1 MEEKSSSTTAYV
13 SARNRDS
20 PLTEDIVSK
29 VEELN
34 LTKEEGSNQGYN
46 EEITSD
52 DYWSERSSE
61 NDITNTNVTDP
72 SHKLVIDTWNRVKSK
87 YKNYEMVAG
96 VLLFRNIFEA
106 APEAKELFD
115 FAKGKDDEEIFRSIK
130 FSLHSKKVIG
140 AIDKVVGML
149 SSRLEDLVIFLTD
162 LGQFHATYGILPAH
176 YSIVGEALI
185 NTLKS
190 ALSEEFTEKVKES
203 WIGAYELISSTM
215 IKGGEK
221 T

>member
-1 MEEKSSSTTAYV
+1 MEDKSSSTTASV
-13 SARNRDS
+13 SARNMDS
-20 PLTEDIVSK
+20 PLTKDIISK
-29 VEELN
+29 VKELN
-34 LTKEEGSNQGYN
+34 LSKEEGRNQGYDGN
-46 EEITSD
+46 KTSD
-52 DYWSERSSE
+52 DYWSERNSDNE
-61 NDITNTNVTDP
+61 VTNTKATDP
-72 SHKLVIDTWNRVKSK
+72 SHKLVIDTWDRVKSK

-115 FAKGKDDEEIFRSIK
+115 FAKGKDEEEIFRSVK

-162 LGQFHATYGILPAH
+162 LGQYHALYGILPAH

-185 NTLKS
+185 NTLKT
-190 ALSEEFTEKVKES
+190 ALSEEFTETVKES
-203 WIGAYELISSTM
+203 WLGAYELISSTM

-221 T
+221 I

>member
-1 MEEKSSSTTAYV
+1 MEEKSSSTRAHV
-13 SARNRDS
+13 SARNRAS

-34 LTKEEGSNQGYN
+34 LTKEEGNNQGYN
-46 EEITSD
+46 GEITSD
-52 DYWSERSSE
+52 DYWNER
-61 NDITNTNVTDP
+61 DP

-87 YKNYEMVAG
+87 FKNYEMVAG

-149 SSRLEDLVIFLTD
+149 SSRLEDLVTFLTD
-162 LGQFHATYGILPAH
+162 LGQYHATYGILPAH

-190 ALSEEFTEKVKES
+190 ALSEEFTEKVRES

-215 IKGGEK
+215 IKGGER